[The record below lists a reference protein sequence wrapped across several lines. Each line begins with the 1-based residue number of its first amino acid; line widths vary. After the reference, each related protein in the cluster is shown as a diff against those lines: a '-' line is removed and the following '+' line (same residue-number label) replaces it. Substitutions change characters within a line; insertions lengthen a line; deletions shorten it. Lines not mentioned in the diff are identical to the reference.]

1 MDGRVM
7 ELLATKLKSIHQG
20 LHEVLEFHK
29 KLAAIQGIVK
39 GKIHISTSNYHVR
52 PIFNLKLQNQ
62 TSCTIKLSKSD
73 EIPLNP
79 NHPSFD
85 PTWQMV
91 SVHVTTL
98 EPLWLPLSL
107 TMPP

>member
-7 ELLATKLKSIHQG
+7 ELLATKLKSINQG

-39 GKIHISTSNYHVR
+39 GKVHISTSNYHVR

-73 EIPLNP
+73 EIPP
-79 NHPSFD
+79 
-85 PTWQMV
+85 
-91 SVHVTTL
+91 
-98 EPLWLPLSL
+98 
-107 TMPP
+107 